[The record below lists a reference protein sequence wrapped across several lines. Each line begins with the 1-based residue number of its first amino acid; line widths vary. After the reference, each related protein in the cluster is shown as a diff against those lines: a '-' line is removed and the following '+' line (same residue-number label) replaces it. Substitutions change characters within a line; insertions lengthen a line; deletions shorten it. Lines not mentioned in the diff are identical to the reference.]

1 MINHAF
7 KMLNEEDRKDALRR
21 KTVKKKSTDSV
32 PLVTTYSIHLPNIHN
47 IVKSLQIRQDE
58 EGIPEAT
65 AGRLPQRTE
74 SGGCIDPWKVEQ
86 DAKQGRK
93 RQYFALS

>member
-1 MINHAF
+1 M
-7 KMLNEEDRKDALRR
+7 
-21 KTVKKKSTDSV
+21 
-32 PLVTTYSIHLPNIHN
+32 TYSIHLPNIHD

-74 SGGCIDPWKVEQ
+74 SGGCIDPWKVEL
-86 DAKQGRK
+86 DAKQGTK
-93 RQYFALS
+93 KAILCLVMKTGIQYASM